1 MSDGFADLGDGRLW
15 YERAGDGFP
24 VVLVHSGLMDARVG
38 AVAETNQLVSVGK
51 PERFNRLPLEF
62 LAFAG

>member
-1 MSDGFADLGDGRLW
+1 MDGW
-15 YERAGDGFP
+15 C
-24 VVLVHSGLMDARVG
+24 VG

-51 PERFNRLPLEF
+51 PQRFNRLPLDF